1 MDPARA
7 SIVAGGILMLIV
19 GIAHLLFYRIF
30 DWRQVFAK
38 VRVLDAKVFYTLH
51 VALMLL
57 GLVLAY
63 VSLRHSDELSRGA
76 GLAGTITALL
86 AAFWLWRL
94 VWQVVYFRPRRLQ
107 VGRRWMT
114 FHYGWIALFAM
125 LTVAYS
131 LPIAARLLG

>member
-7 SIVAGGILMLIV
+7 SIVVGGTLMLIV
-19 GIAHLLFYRIF
+19 GIAHVFFYRLF
-30 DWRQVFAK
+30 AWRQVFAR

-63 VSLRHSDELSRGA
+63 VSLRHSDELGRGA
-76 GLAGTITALL
+76 GLAGTLTALL

-107 VGRRWMT
+107 LGRRWAM
-114 FHYGWIALFAM
+114 FHYGWIVLFGM
-125 LTVAYS
+125 LTIAYS

>member
-1 MDPARA
+1 MDLARA
-7 SIVAGGILMLIV
+7 SIVVGGILMLVV
-19 GIAHLLFYRIF
+19 GIAHMFFYRIF
-30 DWRQVFAK
+30 DWREAFAK

-63 VSLRHSDELSRGA
+63 VSLRYSDEISRGA
-76 GLAGTITALL
+76 GLGGTICALL

-94 VWQVVYFRPRRLQ
+94 AWQVVYFRPRRLQ
-107 VGRRWMT
+107 VGGRWVM
-114 FHYGWIALFAM
+114 FHYGWIVLFVM

-131 LPIAARLLG
+131 GPIAARFFG

>member
-1 MDPARA
+1 MNPARA
-7 SIVAGGILMLIV
+7 GIVAGGILMLIV
-19 GIAHLLFYRIF
+19 GIAHMFFHRIF
-30 DWRQVFAK
+30 DWRQVFAR

-57 GLVLAY
+57 GFVLAY

-76 GLAGTITALL
+76 GAAGTITTLL

-107 VGRRWMT
+107 VGRRWMRV
-114 FHYGWIALFAM
+114 HYGWIALFVM
-125 LTVAYS
+125 LTIAYS

>member
-1 MDPARA
+1 MDLARA
-7 SIVAGGILMLIV
+7 SIVAGGILMLVV
-19 GIAHLLFYRIF
+19 GIAHVFFYRIF
-30 DWRQVFAK
+30 DWRDAFAR

-63 VSLRHSDELSRGA
+63 VSLRYPDELGRGA
-76 GLAGTITALL
+76 GLGGTLAALL

-94 VWQVVYFRPRRLQ
+94 VWQLVYFRPRRLQ
-107 VGRRWMT
+107 IGRRWVL
-114 FHYGWIALFAM
+114 FHYGWIVLFLM

-131 LPIAARLLG
+131 GPLAARLFG